1 MLSKKQPFFSVIY
14 GPIWE
19 YYGSLRTYNIY
30 MNKKQLMIE
39 LKRSSTIIKTVSETD
54 HSFDVFV
61 TGKKRKR
68 QVSTVKEI
76 LLSFITEQ
84 KTFNSEQKTFNSEVR
99 EFMVEQKDFNQR
111 IEVKVDNNTKMIEK
125 NHSMIKT
132 SHPELFS

>member
-1 MLSKKQPFFSVIY
+1 
-14 GPIWE
+14 
-19 YYGSLRTYNIY
+19 

-84 KTFNSEQKTFNSEVR
+84 KTFNSEVKEFMVEQKTFNSE
-99 EFMVEQKDFNQR
+99 QKNFNQR
-111 IEVKVDNNTKMIEK
+111 IEAKVDVNTKMI
-125 NHSMIKT
+125 KT
-132 SHPELFS
+132 AHPELF

>member
-84 KTFNSEQKTFNSEVR
+84 KTFNSEVR